1 MDIEWDEVKR
11 QQILMD
17 RGVDLLWAALIFE
30 GSTLTKQDTRHD
42 YGEQRFVSLGL
53 VDDVPDIVIYTWR
66 GETMRLITA
75 WKGGQR
81 DYERYKERIP

>member
-1 MDIEWDEVKR
+1 MDIEWDEEKR

-42 YGEQRFVSLGL
+42 PAAATGRHHPRLGPS
-53 VDDVPDIVIYTWR
+53 VRSVCA
-66 GETMRLITA
+66 LIPTSSTFSKLKA
-75 WKGGQR
+75 QA
-81 DYERYKERIP
+81 I